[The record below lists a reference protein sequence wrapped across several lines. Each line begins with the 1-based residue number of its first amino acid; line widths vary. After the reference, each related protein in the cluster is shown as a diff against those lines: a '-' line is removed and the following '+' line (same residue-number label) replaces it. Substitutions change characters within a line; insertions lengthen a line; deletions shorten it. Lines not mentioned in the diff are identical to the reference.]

1 MRFATPLYLNFLW
14 AVPVLGFIALWSLTS
29 RKKRLRQFISRSLEG
44 QLTDEFSFGKAIMR
58 SFLLLGFFTFAIL
71 ALARPQWGARLE
83 NFRRRGVDVIAA
95 LDTSYSMNAED
106 VAPNRLIKGK
116 SEIKTLMGKLKDDR
130 IGLVAFA
137 GTALVQCP
145 LTLDNGAVSLLLDVM
160 DTETV
165 PEPGTSLAAAIDT
178 ATSSFIGREK
188 KYKVLILFTDGEDLE
203 GQVES
208 AIRKA
213 KDAGVIIYTVGIG
226 TQEGKPIPVRDPKG
240 DIVEYRRAPDG
251 QVVVSRLD
259 ERSLAQVATATGG
272 RYFRATTAEN
282 ETDELSEDIAKLDK
296 KDLESRLFQ
305 NFEDR
310 YQYPL
315 ALAVLFLGLEAWIS
329 ERRRGVWR

>member
-1 MRFATPLYLNFLW
+1 MRFANPLYLNLLW
-14 AVPVLGFIALWSLTS
+14 AVPVMGLIILWSLAN
-29 RKKRLRQFISRSLEG
+29 RRKRLRMLISRSLET
-44 QLTDEFSFGKAIMR
+44 QLTAEFSFGKAIIR
-58 SFLLLGFFTFAIL
+58 AFFLLGFFTFAIL
-71 ALARPQWGARLE
+71 ALARPQWGVRLE
-83 NFRRRGVDVIAA
+83 AFRRRGVDVIVA

-116 SEIKTLMGKLKDDR
+116 SEVKTLISKLKDDR

-137 GTALVQCP
+137 GTAVVLCP
-145 LTLDNGAVSLLLDVM
+145 LTLDYGAVSLFLDSI

-178 ATSSFIGREK
+178 ATTSFIPRER
-188 KYKVLILFTDGEDLE
+188 KYQVLILFTDGEDLE

-213 KDAGVIIYTVGIG
+213 KEGGVIIYAVGIG
-226 TQEGKPIPVRDPKG
+226 TPEGKPIPVRDQKG

-251 QVVVSRLD
+251 QIVVSRLD

-282 ETDELSEDIAKLDK
+282 ETDALYEDISKLEK
-296 KDLESRLFQ
+296 KDLESKLFQ

-315 ALAVLFLGLEAWIS
+315 AVAVLFLGLEAWTS
-329 ERRRGVWR
+329 ERRRWRWR